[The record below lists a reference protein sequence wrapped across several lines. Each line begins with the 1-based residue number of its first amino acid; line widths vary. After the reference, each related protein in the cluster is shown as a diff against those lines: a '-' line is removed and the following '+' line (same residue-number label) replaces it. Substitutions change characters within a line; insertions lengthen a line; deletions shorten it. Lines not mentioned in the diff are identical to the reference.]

1 MLYIF
6 GDCTL
11 DTRGY
16 ELRRG
21 GTRIPL
27 RPKVFRVLVYLIEQR
42 DRVVTRDEMLAQV
55 WANQYVGEETLNLLR
70 ESRTS
75 GCRRYRADAAGDSD
89 CAQPWPAVRG

>member
-1 MLYIF
+1 MLYVF

-27 RPKVFRVLVYLIEQR
+27 RPKIFRVLVYLIEQR
-42 DRVVTRDEMLAQV
+42 DRVVTRDEMQRRCGPTGM
-55 WANQYVGEETLNLLR
+55 WAKKP
-70 ESRTS
+70 S
-75 GCRRYRADAAGDSD
+75 
-89 CAQPWPAVRG
+89 PPA